1 MRDPRRIKRICEKL
15 CIIWESMPDQRFGQ
29 LLENEIRFNQL
40 FPFDYRESQ
49 LVPFL
54 WGQEDD
60 KTEEIL
66 DRIIAELNSQLPR
79 PKGHG
84 LNGDVRR
91 KS

>member
-1 MRDPRRIKRICEKL
+1 MSDPRRIKRICEKL

-66 DRIIAELNSQLPR
+66 DRIIAELNN
-79 PKGHG
+79 K
-84 LNGDVRR
+84 N
-91 KS
+91 K

>member
-15 CIIWESMPDQRFGQ
+15 CIIWESVPDQRFGQ

-66 DRIIAELNSQLPR
+66 DRIIAELNN
-79 PKGHG
+79 K
-84 LNGDVRR
+84 N
-91 KS
+91 K

>member
-60 KTEEIL
+60 KTEEML
-66 DRIIAELNSQLPR
+66 DRIIAKMNS
-79 PKGHG
+79 K
-84 LNGDVRR
+84 N
-91 KS
+91 K

>member
-54 WGQEDD
+54 WGQEHD
-60 KTEEIL
+60 KTEEML
-66 DRIIAELNSQLPR
+66 DRIIAELNN
-79 PKGHG
+79 K
-84 LNGDVRR
+84 N
-91 KS
+91 K

>member
-66 DRIIAELNSQLPR
+66 DRIIAELNS
-79 PKGHG
+79 K
-84 LNGDVRR
+84 N
-91 KS
+91 K

>member
-1 MRDPRRIKRICEKL
+1 MRDPRRIKRMCEKL

-66 DRIIAELNSQLPR
+66 DRIIAELNS
-79 PKGHG
+79 K
-84 LNGDVRR
+84 N
-91 KS
+91 K

>member
-1 MRDPRRIKRICEKL
+1 
-15 CIIWESMPDQRFGQ
+15 MPDQRFGQ

-40 FPFDYRESQ
+40 FPFDYRGSQ

-66 DRIIAELNSQLPR
+66 DRIIAELNN
-79 PKGHG
+79 K
-84 LNGDVRR
+84 N
-91 KS
+91 K

>member
-40 FPFDYRESQ
+40 FPFVYRGSQ

-60 KTEEIL
+60 KTEEIG
-66 DRIIAELNSQLPR
+66 DRIIAELNN
-79 PKGHG
+79 K
-84 LNGDVRR
+84 N
-91 KS
+91 K

>member
-15 CIIWESMPDQRFGQ
+15 CIIWESVPDQRFGQ

-66 DRIIAELNSQLPR
+66 DRIIAELNS
-79 PKGHG
+79 K
-84 LNGDVRR
+84 N
-91 KS
+91 K

>member
-1 MRDPRRIKRICEKL
+1 
-15 CIIWESMPDQRFGQ
+15 MPDQRFGQ

-40 FPFDYRESQ
+40 FPFDYRGSQ

-66 DRIIAELNSQLPR
+66 DRIIAEVNYHVL
-79 PKGHG
+79 KGMA
-84 LNGDVRR
+84 
-91 KS
+91 

>member
-29 LLENEIRFNQL
+29 LLENKIRFNQL
-40 FPFDYRESQ
+40 FPSDYRESQ

-66 DRIIAELNSQLPR
+66 DRIIAELNN
-79 PKGHG
+79 K
-84 LNGDVRR
+84 N
-91 KS
+91 K